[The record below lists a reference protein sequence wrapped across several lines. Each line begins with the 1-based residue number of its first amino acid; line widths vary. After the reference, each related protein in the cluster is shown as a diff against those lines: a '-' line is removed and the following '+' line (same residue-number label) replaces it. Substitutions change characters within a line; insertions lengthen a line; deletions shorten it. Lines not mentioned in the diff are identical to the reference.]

1 MNLNFYPDWDVMEI
15 VRVRDLYVLE
25 STVGIESTVEITA
38 HERLK
43 TNQKLLSRA
52 YKIKPDRLY

>member
-1 MNLNFYPDWDVMEI
+1 MLWKWLGLGI
-15 VRVRDLYVLE
+15 LYVLE

-52 YKIKPDRLY
+52 YKIIPDRLY